1 MRAIQPA
8 LGLLLELSR
17 SPVRD
22 EQREVRALLNRT
34 VTDWLR
40 GWVDASLRG
49 ENGKPPGVIP
59 SAHAFKFWRGERDV

>member
-1 MRAIQPA
+1 M
-8 LGLLLELSR
+8 
-17 SPVRD
+17 
-22 EQREVRALLNRT
+22 RALLNRT